1 MRVSPQPYEVRQLVA
16 RTFEVLT
23 AGDLCLEDLDES
35 ILIQD
40 GMYMARSYRV
50 DGLMAMW
57 LIEVGIVQ
65 FYDADGAMLR
75 TINLLEETEPIRAA
89 A

>member
-1 MRVSPQPYEVRQLVA
+1 MRVNPQPFEVRQLVA
-16 RTFEVLT
+16 QTFEVFG
-23 AGDLCLEDLDES
+23 AGEDSLEDLDET
-35 ILIQD
+35 ILIED
-40 GMYMARSYRV
+40 GKYMARSYRV

-65 FYDADGAMLR
+65 FYDADGSMLR

>member
-1 MRVSPQPYEVRQLVA
+1 MRVNPQPFEVRQLVA
-16 RTFEVLT
+16 QTFEVLG
-23 AGDLCLEDLDES
+23 ANDDSLEDLDES

-40 GMYMARSYRV
+40 GRYMARSYRV

-65 FYDADGAMLR
+65 FYDADGSMLR
-75 TINLLEETEPIRAA
+75 TVNLLEETEPIRVAA
-89 A
+89 

>member
-1 MRVSPQPYEVRQLVA
+1 MRVSPQPFEVRKLVA
-16 RTFEVLT
+16 RTFQVLG
-23 AGDLCLEDLDES
+23 ASGRSLEDLDES

-40 GMYMARSYRV
+40 GKYMARSYRA

-65 FYDADGAMLR
+65 FYDADGSMLR
-75 TINLLEETEPIRAA
+75 TINLLEETEPIRVAA
-89 A
+89 